1 MMQMFLVQ
9 LNHGDVIILSR
20 SRSVTSHLP
29 VLRVAGTSGAS
40 SSSSSSSSSAQAAVA
55 ASLALDVG
63 SGNALSEST
72 DLGSS
77 SSDAVLEKKKKR
89 RNKNNNSGG
98 GGVSSSGSSGSTS
111 SGVDAASTLGA
122 LRGSQLATVCSS
134 GFNPP
139 PPHRK
144 LAGDLIYL
152 EVKCHYE
159 LRKAQ
164 LCLL

>member
-29 VLRVAGTSGAS
+29 VLRVAGTSGA
-40 SSSSSSSSSAQAAVA
+40 SSSSSSSSAQAAVA

>member
-1 MMQMFLVQ
+1 MQMFLVQ

-98 GGVSSSGSSGSTS
+98 GGVSSSGSSGSSGKS
-111 SGVDAASTLGA
+111 SRRIIHHCPLVHFPPELPVADELAVLHAGVENSIRGYVRHQHCSWRHLLGDNE
-122 LRGSQLATVCSS
+122 G
-134 GFNPP
+134 
-139 PPHRK
+139 K
-144 LAGDLIYL
+144 
-152 EVKCHYE
+152 
-159 LRKAQ
+159 
-164 LCLL
+164 